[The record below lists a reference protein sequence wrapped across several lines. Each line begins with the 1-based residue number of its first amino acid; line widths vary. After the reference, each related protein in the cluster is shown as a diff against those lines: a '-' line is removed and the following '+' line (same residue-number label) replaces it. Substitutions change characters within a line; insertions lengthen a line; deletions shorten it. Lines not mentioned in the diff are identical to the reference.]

1 MPRYMAAARL
11 DDLERTLRLA
21 DDLITPQEKRAPVC
35 LLQCGRPS
43 PLATQLGDRLR
54 RAGRYGLSVVVSD
67 RLSAQS
73 DFTLAKLRGVGS
85 VWVFAED
92 LFETF
97 TTVFATQLAFSLRA
111 RTRQGLPVVGVGGGA
126 LALGGLVLANRVCR
140 NTQFN
145 VVSGLG
151 WAPRVLVDGGA
162 DRTAADALIARAT
175 VQSLPGLLG
184 VDLGLGGGV
193 KVQGGRVES
202 VGSEPVALLGTA
214 EDGSVLGL
222 SLEPGQRM
230 TIAPPP
236 FAPFERRLL
245 PGKLANT
252 LKVGTRPEPPEAP
265 STPPAGVADPGPTDD
280 AQHSV
285 PGSNRV
291 CPMCHKVHAAEAR
304 LELAA

>member
-1 MPRYMAAARL
+1 MAAARV
-11 DDLERTLRLA
+11 DQLERTLSLA
-21 DDLITPQEKRAPVC
+21 DELITPQEKRAPVC

-43 PLATQLGDRLR
+43 PLAAQLDQILR
-54 RAGRYGLSVVVSD
+54 RAGRYSLSVVVSD

-73 DFTLAKLRGVGS
+73 DFTLAKLGGVSS

-97 TTVFATQLAFSLRA
+97 MTVFATQLAFSLRA
-111 RTRQGLPVVGVGGGA
+111 RATQGLPVVGVGGGA
-126 LALGGLVLANRVCR
+126 LALGGLVLANRFCR
-140 NTQFN
+140 NAQFN

-151 WAPRVLVDGGA
+151 WAPRVMVDGGA
-162 DRTAADALIARAT
+162 DRTAVDALIARAT

-184 VDLGLGGGV
+184 VDLGLGGGL

-202 VGSEPVALLGTA
+202 VGSEPISLLGTA
-214 EDGSVLGL
+214 EDGSVLGM

-245 PGKLANT
+245 PDKLANA
-252 LKVGTRPEPPEAP
+252 LKVDARPEPPRAP
-265 STPPAGVADPGPTDD
+265 ATPSAGVADPTPKDD
-280 AQHSV
+280 AKHSV

-291 CPMCHKVHAAEAR
+291 CPMCNKVHSAEAR

>member
-1 MPRYMAAARL
+1 MPRYLAAARL

-43 PLATQLGDRLR
+43 PLAAQLGDLLR
-54 RAGRYGLSVVVSD
+54 KAGRYGRPVVISD

-73 DFTLAKLRGVGS
+73 DFTLAKLGGVGS

-92 LFETF
+92 LFEAF
-97 TTVFATQLAFSLRA
+97 MTVFATQLAFSLRA
-111 RTRQGLPVVGVGGGA
+111 RARQGLPVVGVGGGA
-126 LALGGLVLANRVCR
+126 LALGGLVLANRFCR
-140 NTQFN
+140 NAHFN

-162 DRTAADALIARAT
+162 DRTAVDALIARAT

-184 VDLGLGGGV
+184 VDLGLAGGV

-202 VGSEPVALLGTA
+202 VGSEPIALLGAA
-214 EDGSVLGL
+214 EDGSVLGM

-245 PGKLANT
+245 PAALANALT
-252 LKVGTRPEPPEAP
+252 VDTRPEPPAAP
-265 STPPAGVADPGPTDD
+265 SMPPADVATPLPGDD
-280 AQHSV
+280 ANHSA